1 MVIDQKV
8 GALCYFLLFGY
19 RMSCN
24 HIDSKKCQVAMFFVM
39 GAFIVSN
46 GARSRYFPQF
56 CVLIN
61 YLLLFPSDEM
71 IIYLHSITFIIENDW
86 M

>member
-1 MVIDQKV
+1 MKCFGNGHRPKSRSIVI
-8 GALCYFLLFGY
+8 FGY

-24 HIDSKKCQVAMFFVM
+24 YIDSKICQVVMFFVM

-56 CVLIN
+56 CVLIID
-61 YLLLFPSDEM
+61 LLLLPSDE
-71 IIYLHSITFIIENDW
+71 IINDLHSITFIIEND
-86 M
+86 

>member
-1 MVIDQKV
+1 
-8 GALCYFLLFGY
+8 
-19 RMSCN
+19 
-24 HIDSKKCQVAMFFVM
+24 MFFVM